1 MKSQGL
7 RVSHGQGEG
16 LTAHSPCHPS
26 ASPVLRTRACRRLQV
41 SLAQLA
47 PGVEATLF
55 PELWGGSRLGPC
67 WAGRPWFPGN
77 PDPAPGTSDHG
88 CSSSAHR
95 SYPRALPPQ
104 AGRMEGRFSPSRPR
118 PRGRVAHRSP
128 RLRPPEQARN
138 SVRGF
143 QPHLLRVPHGVSGF
157 TGLSLQPP
165 PSETRGLLTCLL
177 ERCACPSSSLHLDN
191 IRSHL

>member
-26 ASPVLRTRACRRLQV
+26 ASPVLRTRACRRLRV

-88 CSSSAHR
+88 CSSSIAPTHALFPHR
-95 SYPRALPPQ
+95 PGGWRVVSPPPGPGH
-104 AGRMEGRFSPSRPR
+104 AAELHTEVPVCVRPSR
-118 PRGRVAHRSP
+118 RGIPSGGSSLIFCGCRTAFPGSRVC
-128 RLRPPEQARN
+128 
-138 SVRGF
+138 
-143 QPHLLRVPHGVSGF
+143 
-157 TGLSLQPP
+157 LQPP

-177 ERCACPSSSLHLDN
+177 ERFACPSSSLHLDN